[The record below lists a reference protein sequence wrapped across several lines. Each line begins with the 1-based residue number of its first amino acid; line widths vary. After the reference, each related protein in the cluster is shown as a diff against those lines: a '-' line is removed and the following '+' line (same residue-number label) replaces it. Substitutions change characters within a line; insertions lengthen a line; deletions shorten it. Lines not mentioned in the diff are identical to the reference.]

1 MRTMK
6 IFNKLSAAM
15 LVLPLMAG
23 LTACHDEHAEY
34 NAAQALSNAQVFFS
48 EQTLNTTTRELDMNA
63 ASFVIPIQRVDTV
76 GELTVNLENRQDAA
90 STTKLNVPESVTFE
104 NGKATAEIIITYD
117 PATIDFEDINRD
129 TLVIADAQYTT
140 PYGGTE
146 YRFGALIPLPWTDW
160 VYTATAFAA
169 EGGQGDFPL
178 GTSGDG
184 KGDYLYGGMYFD
196 GDDPGLPISFRQ
208 NKLNPQQGEFKIEH
222 WGRDVDFV
230 MPAEWDE
237 DRGIWR
243 IFVPLTPIGADY
255 QDLGPIYVC
264 DYIALY
270 DLMGRDP
277 LTWEILERNGLECSY
292 DPKTGKFSLYVLY
305 VIGDGRG
312 FGEGEE
318 SFQVHGFYIPDYSAV
333 PSFLGILTDKESV
346 PYAQVDVTFG
356 VDVEKAVA
364 YVVEASDDVDAVAD
378 ALAAGDVEGVELVNG
393 YNNIPLNDQT
403 GELQVVVASI
413 VEGKAVYSKA
423 VKFEYYGGAKNP
435 WTSLGMGYFTD
446 DMILPLFGYEAED
459 YSVEIEESNEN
470 PGVYRLLAMYSAM
483 AKDFGIES
491 GSGNVVVNAEDPS
504 AVYILPQ
511 PLELTIGQN
520 GPFSISTDAGELV
533 AEHGFDAVKEQLP
546 NIFATLKDGVITFP
560 VLEDK
565 REDGTT
571 ISYQLWAVMNGSYY
585 YAGRSGQ
592 FKIVLPNASA
602 EVKAKAAADVR
613 AKNFRARLTRKV
625 AYERAGMRAH
635 LRATMKTGKPVM
647 KKGFKCLSL

>member
-1 MRTMK
+1 MK

-160 VYTATAFAA
+160 VYTATAFAS

-264 DYIALY
+264 DYIAFY

-292 DPKTGKFSLYVLY
+292 DPKTGKFSLFVRY

-356 VDVEKAVA
+356 ADVQKALA
-364 YVVEASDDVDAVAD
+364 YVVENGDDTGAVAD
-378 ALAAGDVEGVELVNG
+378 ALAAGDIEGIELVSG
-393 YNNIPLNDQT
+393 INNFPLGDQV
-403 GELQVVVASI
+403 GALKVVVASI
-413 VEGKAVYSKA
+413 VDDEVVYSNA
-423 VKFEYYGGAKNP
+423 VNFEYYGGGKNP
-435 WTSLGMGYFTD
+435 WQSLGMGIWTE
-446 DMILPLFGYEAED
+446 PLVSDFYEAAEVQD
-459 YSVEIEESNEN
+459 VEVEIRESEDA
-470 PGVYRLLAMYSAM
+470 PGLYRIMDPYGANWYLASANAM
-483 AKDFGIES
+483 TPCEY
-491 GSGNVVVNAEDPS
+491 VEVNAEDPQG
-504 AVYILPQ
+504 VYVLPQ
-511 PLELTIGQN
+511 MLGVDVEGSGNELGLASLGGYFYSNGNTLEELKG
-520 GPFSISTDAGELV
+520 AGYLGV
-533 AEHGFDAVKEQLP
+533 NNA
-546 NIFATLKDGVITFP
+546 GVITLPTFASGDDP
-560 VLEDK
+560 SAENYYTYQGIFIY
-565 REDGTT
+565 GTKA
-571 ISYQLWAVMNGSYY
+571 YYGMNNF
-585 YAGRSGQ
+585 RV
-592 FKIVLPNASA
+592 VLPEAVTNSA
-602 EVKAKAAADVR
+602 RAKAKAAGFARRMKMNQKFGKPQLHKTDVR
-613 AKNFRARLTRKV
+613 RRMPNILHRLNETVLK
-625 AYERAGMRAH
+625 
-635 LRATMKTGKPVM
+635 
-647 KKGFKCLSL
+647 